1 VIFGDNIAT
10 QNGAAQVAT
19 PTARPH
25 PQETDMPAEIRAVPA
40 GAGSQS
46 FAARALRTFMP
57 VLKHSLRAFPSVA
70 AARLQLTIVA
80 PLVPRPPRGTKT
92 TTVDA
97 GGVPADQVTVPSSRR
112 DRHVLYLHGG
122 GYVAGWP
129 GLCRDLTWRIAAQ
142 CGATLLAVDYRLAP
156 EHPLPAAL
164 EDALAAYRWLLA
176 GGAAPNTIAL
186 VGDSAGGGLA
196 LALML
201 RLRDEGVPLPAA
213 AVVVSPWTDL
223 ALTGESL
230 RLNAGADPLLPAE
243 LAPRLVALCLGGAD
257 PCDPVVSP
265 LYGDPA
271 GLPPTLILVGGDDV
285 LRDDAVRMADRM
297 RTAGCD
303 VELEVW
309 PRMWH
314 VWYMCAKVMPEA
326 RAAIARLGQFLTGRF
341 DAHPGAAAP
350 SRH

>member
-1 VIFGDNIAT
+1 MSAIS
-10 QNGAAQVAT
+10 
-19 PTARPH
+19 
-25 PQETDMPAEIRAVPA
+25 AVPA
-40 GAGSQS
+40 AAGPQS

-57 VLKHSLRAFPSVA
+57 VLKYSLRAFPTVA
-70 AARLQLTIVA
+70 AARLQLKIVA
-80 PLVPRPPRGTKT
+80 PLVPRPPRGTRT
-92 TTVDA
+92 TPVDA
-97 GGVPADQVTVPSSRR
+97 GGVPADRVTVPASRR

-142 CGATLLAVDYRLAP
+142 CGATVLAVDYRLAP
-156 EHPLPAAL
+156 EHRFPAAL
-164 EDALAAYRWLLA
+164 EDALAAYRWLIA
-176 GGAAPNTIAL
+176 GGADPDTIAL

-201 RLRDEGVPLPAA
+201 RLRDAGEPLPAT

-243 LAPRLVALCLGGAD
+243 LAPRLVALCLGDAD
-257 PCDPVVSP
+257 PRDPVVSP

-271 GLPPTLILVGGDDV
+271 GLPPTLILVGSDDV

-303 VELEVW
+303 VTLEVW

-314 VWYMCAKVMPEA
+314 VWYLCAKVMPEA
-326 RAAIARLGQFLTGRF
+326 RAAIDRLARFVTAGFALS
-341 DAHPGAAAP
+341 PGTRRRRATDRA
-350 SRH
+350 